1 MFSLLSSNLSL
12 SQVGDREVMAAD
24 TEALAQVELVCSETL
39 HAGIQMQLRTPELT
53 SM

>member
-24 TEALAQVELVCSETL
+24 VEAFAQVEPVCTETL
-39 HAGIQMQLRTPELT
+39 HTGLQMQLRTPELA